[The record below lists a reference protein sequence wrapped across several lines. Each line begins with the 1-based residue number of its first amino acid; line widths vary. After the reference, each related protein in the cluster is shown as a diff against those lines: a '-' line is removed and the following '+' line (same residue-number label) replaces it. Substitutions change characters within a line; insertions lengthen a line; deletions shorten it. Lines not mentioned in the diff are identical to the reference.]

1 MKASLYSG
9 QRASELLPVLAYS
22 DDEQLFFM
30 EDRLQNPPIWS
41 DMVR

>member
-30 EDRLQNPPIWS
+30 EDQSVWLWFS
-41 DMVR
+41 M